1 MPDANSEY
9 IVLRYQRAPRN
20 QQNAPRVGYSSDP
33 EKRKEQYRKHPTN
46 GPLIEGAIT
55 KIYRPT
61 P

>member
-9 IVLRYQRAPRN
+9 FVFRYQRAPRK
-20 QQNAPRVGYSSDP
+20 QQNAPRMGYSSNP
-33 EKRKEQYRKHPTN
+33 AKRKEQYREHPAN

-61 P
+61 A